1 MLHLAA
7 AVREQIIKGT
17 PPRKAERARSSA
29 LRGLRQIASW
39 GGIAAGALLIAV
51 LTGPSEVGSQR
62 IAVMLT
68 GNQGPPRP

>member
-7 AVREQIIKGT
+7 AVREQIIKET
-17 PPRKAERARSSA
+17 PPRKAERARSST
-29 LRGLRQIASW
+29 LRGLRQIVSW

-51 LTGPSEVGSQR
+51 LTGPSEVSQR